1 MPPSSR
7 PADAGSDS
15 RRGRL
20 RLPPSPAGGAPLPA
34 GRHEL
39 EVDGTFAGLGQVPA
53 TRPRRLVIM
62 LHGAGG
68 TAEAGLRL
76 LLPYADE
83 HGLVLYA
90 PQSTGVTWDLLAG
103 GYGPD
108 VHRIQSAL
116 HQLAGSVPGPAAPV
130 IGGFSDGGSYALSLA
145 LANGDVF
152 GSVLAFSPGFAAPA
166 ARTGRP
172 AVFISHGRGDR
183 VLPIDRC
190 GRRLARVL
198 SGTGYP
204 VEYLEFDGGHE
215 VPADVTVTA
224 LQWLRDRS
232 GPG

>member
-1 MPPSSR
+1 M
-7 PADAGSDS
+7 ASDS
-15 RRGRL
+15 ERGRL
-20 RLPPSPAGGAPLPA
+20 RLPRITTGNGTAVPGG
-34 GRHEL
+34 HEI
-39 EVDGTFAGLGQVPA
+39 EVDGTVAGICHVPA
-53 TRPRRLVIM
+53 TVPRRLVVM

-68 TAEAGLRL
+68 SAEAGLWL

-90 PQSTGVTWDLLAG
+90 PQSTGMTWDLLVD

-108 VHRIQSAL
+108 VRRLQSAL
-116 HQLAGSVPGPAAPV
+116 DQLAVLVPVAGPPV

-152 GSVLAFSPGFAAPA
+152 GRALAFSPGFAAPA

-172 AVFISHGRGDR
+172 RVFISHGRADR
-183 VLPIDRC
+183 VLPIERC

-198 SGTGYP
+198 SDAGHA

-215 VPADVTVTA
+215 VPAGVADAA
-224 LQWLRDRS
+224 LTWLATD
-232 GPG
+232 